1 MNKNDVI
8 ATLASIGLILGLFG
22 VLWLMG
28 NYPLVVVFGCITIL
42 IWGLFKSAKGVIKD
56 YLDERD
62 GKGKQ

>member
-22 VLWLMG
+22 VLWILG
-28 NYPLVVVFGCITIL
+28 HYPLVVVFGCILIL

-62 GKGKQ
+62 GKGK

>member
-28 NYPLVVVFGCITIL
+28 NYPLVVIFGCVSIL
-42 IWGLFKSAKGVIKD
+42 IWGLFRAAKATIKD
-56 YLDERD
+56 YLDKRDERE
-62 GKGKQ
+62 

>member
-28 NYPLVVVFGCITIL
+28 NYPLVVVFACVTIL
-42 IWGLFKSAKGVIKD
+42 IWGVFKSAKSVIKD

-62 GKGKQ
+62 GKKE

>member
-22 VLWLMG
+22 VLWILG
-28 NYPLVVVFGCITIL
+28 HYPLVVVFGCISIL
-42 IWGLFKSAKGVIKD
+42 IWGLFKSAKSVIKD

-62 GKGKQ
+62 GKGK